1 MLHLF
6 TDKAKLKGT
15 RKTTDGYLIAEVAA
29 ARTGIQQ
36 YLGSEIGRPDLPVVN
51 VYRSAD
57 EVFRKSS
64 MASFVGKPL
73 TDGHPD
79 EIVNA
84 DNWSQYAKGTIG
96 DEVARDGE
104 KLKLSIALMDG
115 NTIKKVEDGT
125 NQLSVG
131 YRAKIVWE
139 DGVTP
144 EGVKYQAKQTD
155 IFVDHLAIVPAG
167 RAGKEFRIGDDAGK
181 WGLAPI
187 TQPVKGNPVMDIETK
202 TVVVDG
208 LSVVTTDQG
217 AQAIDKLQGVIR
229 DLNKQVADAATAHA
243 AALVAKDEKIGELT
257 AEVKGLKD
265 AQLSDQQIEDRVRD
279 RSALVELVH
288 AVDKSIEVK
297 GLTDAQLRKAAVTK
311 KLGEDTV
318 KDATDDMI
326 AGMFKVIT
334 KDVKVTSTSPLAD
347 HVRHGLNSNAGP
359 TDYQRQRDEAFKE
372 LETHNANAWKGTA
385 KEAN

>member
-6 TDKAKLKGT
+6 TDTAKLKGT

-36 YLGSEIGRPDLPVVN
+36 YLGSEIGRPDLEVVN

-84 DNWSQYAKGTIG
+84 DNWADYAKGTIG

-104 KLKLSIALMDG
+104 KLKLTIALMDG
-115 NTIKKVEDGT
+115 KTIQKVEDGT

-144 EGVKYQAKQTD
+144 EGVAYQAKQTN

-167 RAGKEFRIGDDAGK
+167 RAGKEFRIGDNADT
-181 WGLAPI
+181 WGAAPI
-187 TQPVKGNPVMDIETK
+187 THPVKQERPMTDKTK

-208 LSVVTTDQG
+208 IPVETTEAG
-217 AQAIDKLQGVIR
+217 AAVIDKLQTQIN
-229 DLNKQVADAATAHA
+229 DLTKKLTDAGANHA
-243 AALVAKDEKIGELT
+243 AAIVAKDEKIGELA
-257 AEVKGLKD
+257 AEVKK
-265 AQLSDQQIEDRVRD
+265 LSDAVLNDDQIEKRVADRA
-279 RSALVELVH
+279 ALVELVH
-288 AVDKSIEVK
+288 TIDSKIEIK
-297 GLTDAQLRKAAVTK
+297 GLTDNDLRKAAVAK
-311 KLGEDTV
+311 KLGDDFV
-318 KDATDDMI
+318 KDASDAEI
-326 AGMFKVIT
+326 AGAFRAIT
-334 KDVKVTSTSPLAD
+334 KDAKPADRLSDAFRGGITSHVLAD
-347 HVRHGLNSNAGP
+347 AEKKRN
-359 TDYQRQRDEAFKE
+359 DAFKE
-372 LETHNANAWKGTA
+372 LEEHQANAWKGA
-385 KEAN
+385 Q